1 MAVLTQPWPPDL
13 HPSRVPFRKRTA
25 TMLQRAG
32 LWDDMTQIDQLC
44 TCDIAALDGIGPVTV
59 NDLLSAG
66 SAAIRWH
73 HGNNRHLAAIGE
85 REAWTRQMWHQDRR
99 FEDLLPP
106 VDATAFDILVDGRH
120 DHQRW
125 LRRTLPDLR
134 ERVAELSAEPAE
146 AALIRYISI
155 NAGHNRKRTIALLHR
170 IGLLHPVI
178 SINETAT
185 RLGVSRERIRQL
197 VLRIR
202 RVVHRIQPPGGA
214 PAFLPQH
221 PTAIERILASHISRD
236 PGWSMRDNR
245 QRPERS
251 L

>member
-1 MAVLTQPWPPDL
+1 M
-13 HPSRVPFRKRTA
+13 
-25 TMLQRAG
+25 
-32 LWDDMTQIDQLC
+32 
-44 TCDIAALDGIGPVTV
+44 
-59 NDLLSAG
+59 
-66 SAAIRWH
+66 
-73 HGNNRHLAAIGE
+73 
-85 REAWTRQMWHQDRR
+85 
-99 FEDLLPP
+99 
-106 VDATAFDILVDGRH
+106 
-120 DHQRW
+120 
-125 LRRTLPDLR
+125 
-134 ERVAELSAEPAE
+134 
-146 AALIRYISI
+146 IRYISV
-155 NAGHNRKRTIALLHR
+155 NAGHDRQRTIALLHR

-178 SINETAT
+178 SINETVS

-197 VLRIR
+197 VLRVR